1 MRPGS
6 RFAIGKRMGKKFQT
20 PTGDGASRDRV
31 LDKMRKC
38 TRKIARR
45 WLREEH
51 ELVDSILRI
60 RYRRAQELGM
70 AYEQCEKHGKWGYAH
85 LENLL
90 ICFGK
95 EGLSYMRVLVY
106 IDEQMFSDILEYNE
120 SEQAGDYRLTWD
132 HVVALSECSESE
144 SQRSI
149 LTQCMNARLSVER
162 LKCLVDA
169 AEASGKKVEANKSHE
184 VDSQPVAS

>member
-1 MRPGS
+1 MS
-6 RFAIGKRMGKKFQT
+6 KKYQL

-38 TRKIARR
+38 TRKVARR

-51 ELVDSILRI
+51 ELIDSILRI

-70 AYEQCEKHGKWGYAH
+70 VDEQYEEHGKRGCAH
-85 LENLL
+85 LMDLL
-90 ICFGK
+90 TCFGQK
-95 EGLSYMRVLVY
+95 GLSYLRVMVY

-120 SEQAGDYRLTWD
+120 GEQAGDYRITWD
-132 HVVALSECSESE
+132 HVVALSECSEPE

-162 LKCLVDA
+162 LIRLVDA
-169 AEASGKKVEANKSHE
+169 AKTSNQKVEANKSHE
-184 VDSQPVAS
+184 VDNQPVTT